1 MQPRILGNFQEAI
14 QYHRKPL
21 FIAKEMGNA
30 AGETEAY
37 ANLGNTFQSLRN
49 FQEAIKYHKKRLS
62 IAKKLSDKLGDGRDY
77 MNLGNTYISLG
88 KLEEAK
94 KNYEKRQTIA
104 IEVSDKAGEGRALG
118 SLGNVEQELGDFKK
132 ASITTTSTWQLRKP
146 PATNTV
152 KVGATAI
159 SAKLTKA
166 FKILKKPSAVTRK
179 HYLSPERL
187 VTGS

>member
-1 MQPRILGNFQEAI
+1 
-14 QYHRKPL
+14 
-21 FIAKEMGNA
+21 MGNA

-152 KVGATAI
+152 KGGAIAI
-159 SAKLTKA
+159 SVKLTKA
-166 FKILKKPSAVTRK
+166 FKILKKLSAVTRK
-179 HYLSPERL
+179 NYL
-187 VTGS
+187 